1 MISLGFAIFGLTR
14 VCGNEEEQIGN
25 LLLNVQQ
32 CVKSLPW
39 KANYARKSYGGEEM
53 YFQCSASS
61 LLKIKTFKSKS
72 WAHHLLS
79 AQNYLNIKKAV

>member
-53 YFQCSASS
+53 YFQCS
-61 LLKIKTFKSKS
+61 KIKTFMSKS
-72 WAHHLLS
+72 WAHHLLP